1 MITVHDVPTIAFI
14 HDQRLVTVSKLINV
28 IFIGISILHSC
39 TRSAIDVKSNIYSVG
54 NEIRSEE
61 KNEDKFIS

>member
-1 MITVHDVPTIAFI
+1 MLQI
-14 HDQRLVTVSKLINV
+14 HDQRLVTVLKLINV
-28 IFIGISILHSC
+28 IFFGISIFRSC
-39 TRSAIDVKSNIYSVG
+39 TRSAIDVKSNIYSVV